1 MPTSCNKG
9 PIQYD
14 FDGVI
19 YNSLTD
25 IPVQGVDVSISQ
37 KIILNGTTGEGY
49 TLAGSAV
56 TDASGAWAITFDREK
71 VTEFIIEIEK
81 DNYFP
86 IEKIESSANIST
98 EDLNSYSDIIE
109 PMSWVTFKI
118 KNSFPN
124 EDDHFK
130 LVTQTFREDCQGC
143 AENKTT
149 DFYGSVD
156 TVFTYATTAG
166 EYVKF
171 TYINVTIADSDLDSV
186 YTTPFENIEY
196 SITY

>member
-49 TLAGSAV
+49 TLAGFAV

-109 PMSWVTFKI
+109 PLSWVTFKI

-124 EDDHFK
+124 ED
-130 LVTQTFREDCQGC
+130 
-143 AENKTT
+143 
-149 DFYGSVD
+149 
-156 TVFTYATTAG
+156 
-166 EYVKF
+166 
-171 TYINVTIADSDLDSV
+171 
-186 YTTPFENIEY
+186 
-196 SITY
+196 

>member
-1 MPTSCNKG
+1 
-9 PIQYD
+9 
-14 FDGVI
+14 
-19 YNSLTD
+19 
-25 IPVQGVDVSISQ
+25 
-37 KIILNGTTGEGY
+37 
-49 TLAGSAV
+49 
-56 TDASGAWAITFDREK
+56 
-71 VTEFIIEIEK
+71 
-81 DNYFP
+81 
-86 IEKIESSANIST
+86 
-98 EDLNSYSDIIE
+98 
-109 PMSWVTFKI
+109 MSWVTFKI

-124 EDDHFK
+124 DDDHFK
-130 LVTQTFREDCQGC
+130 LVTHTFREGCQDC

-149 DFYGSVD
+149 DFYGAVD